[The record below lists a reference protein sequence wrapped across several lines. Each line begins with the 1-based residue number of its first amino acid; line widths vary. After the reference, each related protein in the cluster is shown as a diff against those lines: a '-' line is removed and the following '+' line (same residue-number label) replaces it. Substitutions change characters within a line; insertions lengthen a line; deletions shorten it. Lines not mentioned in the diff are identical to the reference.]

1 MSLTDNEKLEDRI
14 ATLEADLA
22 AAEREIQENEYSEY
36 YTGYDAG
43 LAAGLEAGRAECMC
57 GI

>member
-43 LAAGLEAGRAECMC
+43 LAAGYEAGRAECMC
-57 GI
+57 GL